1 MGRRF
6 FPILLLAGAI
16 AFGQQSGGEL
26 RLSVHDAAGAAMP
39 AHAELSS
46 QSSGTHESV
55 DVAADGRY
63 SFKHLPFGFYRLAVT
78 RAGFTPY
85 SELVEIRSELPV
97 ARTVAL
103 SVQSIHTEVTIEEA
117 ETLIDPDRTGGAYY
131 AGARQVKERQSGQAG
146 RDLIDLVAQQPGWL
160 LEANGVLH
168 PRGSEY
174 STQYIVNGFPVED
187 NRSPAFAP
195 ALDAD
200 DVQSVKAYTSGIP
213 AEFGRKTGGVIEVN
227 TDRNTSPG
235 FHGSAALHGGSFA
248 SAGAYLSGQLV
259 AGRTTATVAGDGF
272 ATDRYLDPPVLQN
285 FTNHGSGGSATATL
299 ERDLDNANRLRF
311 SVSRRETWFQVPD
324 ELLQAA
330 AGQRQDRTG
339 AETSAQAS
347 YQHVF
352 SASLL
357 GSVRAMYR
365 DVGAR
370 LWSNPLATPISAQ
383 QDRGFREGYAAASVS
398 GHNGRHE
405 WKAGADAEF
414 ASIREEFGYR
424 IVAYRVA
431 GVRIFDRD
439 TPATLSFA
447 GRAQEREQSA
457 YAQDLMRLGPV
468 TVSAGLR
475 FDRYRLLVDETGW
488 SPRLGAAWNV
498 RPLGLTLRA
507 SYDRVFGT
515 PAMENILLSASPA
528 LLDLNNAAVYL
539 PLRPSRGNYW
549 EAGFTKPIARRLRL
563 DANVYRRSFRNFGDD
578 DVLLNTGVSF
588 PVSVDR
594 ARIHGVEVKLDVPRW
609 GPFSGYLSYS
619 NMTGVEWLPI
629 SGGLF
634 LEDTAPA
641 LLASHEKLPVT
652 QDQRNTVRALLR
664 AQIVKRLWVA
674 GGASYNSGLPIEDL
688 GQSVAF
694 LESQYGAGVVARAN
708 LDRGRVWPSFA
719 LNASIGA
726 ELWRHEKRSVSAQA
740 DILNVTDR
748 LNVINFAGVFSG
760 TAVAPPRSF
769 GVRLR
774 VEF

>member
-1 MGRRF
+1 MLRRC
-6 FPILLLAGAI
+6 LAFIFI
-16 AFGQQSGGEL
+16 ACVSFAQQNGGEL
-26 RLSVHDAAGAAMP
+26 RLSVHDTAGVGMP
-39 AHAELSS
+39 AHAELAS
-46 QSSGTHESV
+46 QSSQTHESV
-55 DVAADGRY
+55 DIASDGRY
-63 SFKHLPFGFYRLAVT
+63 AFKHLPFGFYRLAVT
-78 RAGFTPY
+78 RPGFVTY
-85 SELVEIRSELPV
+85 SELIEIRSELPV
-97 ARTVAL
+97 TKSVTLGIQPIDTAVTV
-103 SVQSIHTEVTIEEA
+103 EES

-131 AGARQVKERQSGQAG
+131 VGARQVKERQSGQAG
-146 RDLIDLVAQQPGWL
+146 RDLIDLVSQQPGWL

-195 ALDAD
+195 SLDAD

-213 AEFGRKTGGVIEVN
+213 AEFGRKTGGVVEVN

-235 FHGSAALHGGSFA
+235 LHGTASVHGGSFA
-248 SAGAYLSGQLV
+248 SAGAYVSAQLV
-259 AGRTTATVAGDGF
+259 AGKTTTTVSGDGF
-272 ATDRYLDPPVLQN
+272 ASDRYLDPPVQQN
-285 FTNHGSGGSATATL
+285 FTNHGTGGSTTATV
-299 ERDLDNANRLRF
+299 ERDLDDRNRVRF
-311 SVSRRETWFQVPD
+311 SVSRRETWFEVPD

-370 LWSNPLATPISAQ
+370 LWSNPLATPIAAQ
-383 QDRGFREGYAAASVS
+383 QDRGFREGYAGANLA
-398 GHNGRHE
+398 GHKGRHE
-405 WKAGADAEF
+405 WKTGGDADF
-414 ASIREEFGYR
+414 TSIREQFGYQ

-439 TPATLSFA
+439 TPASLDFA
-447 GRAQEREQSA
+447 GRAQAREQST
-457 YAQDLMRLGPV
+457 YVQDLVRLGSV

-475 FDRYRLLVDETGW
+475 FDHYRLLVDETAW
-488 SPRLGAAWNV
+488 SPRVGAAWSV

-528 LLDLNNAAVYL
+528 LLGINNAALYL

-549 EAGFTKPIARRLRL
+549 EAGFTKPFARKLRL
-563 DANVYRRSFRNFGDD
+563 DANVFRRDFRNFGDD

-594 ARIHGVEVKLDVPRW
+594 AVIHGVEVKLDVPRW
-609 GPFSGYLSYS
+609 GRFSGYVSYS

-629 SGGLF
+629 TGGLF
-634 LEDTAPA
+634 LDDTAPA
-641 LLASHEKLPVT
+641 LLQSRDKLPVT
-652 QDQRNTVRALLR
+652 QDQRNTARALVR
-664 AQIVKRLWVA
+664 AQIAPKLWMA
-674 GGASYNSGLPIEDL
+674 WGAAYNSGLPIEDL
-688 GQSVAF
+688 GQSVSF
-694 LESQYGAGVVARAN
+694 LSAQYGADVVARAN
-708 LDRGRVWPSFA
+708 LDRGRVRPSFA
-719 LNASIGA
+719 LNASVGA
-726 ELWRHEKRSVSAQA
+726 ELWRREKRSVSAQA
-740 DILNVTDR
+740 DILNLTNR
-748 LNVINFAGVFSG
+748 LNLINFAGVFSG
-760 TAVAPPRSF
+760 TAIGPPRSV